1 MAGRRYPGVVAQGFR
16 GRRDRVESNT
26 AARRH
31 RRRRTRV
38 HSRRRILLGLLAVV
52 LVVAGVAVAGTAAL
66 HDTGRGRAAVQQP
79 NPPNPASSPNPSAL
93 GTGALEK
100 APAMWALAPVPAAA
114 VLSPL
119 DQLPTTGAVPKPAA
133 IAARLAPLLADPV
146 LASDTIALVV
156 TDPRSGTTLL
166 DNHGSD
172 AVAPAS
178 TAKLAVAVAALH
190 VLGPDHRLTTSV
202 VLGNAGQVVLV
213 GGGDPT
219 LAGPKAVGVHDP
231 GYPAPAR
238 LADLATQTASALKAR
253 GVTSVSLGYDAS
265 LYGGPST
272 APGWKPLYVNEGDV
286 APVSA
291 LEVDE
296 GSPDLAKPARSAD
309 PAKLAATE
317 FASLLS
323 ADGVPVTGA
332 PAASAASPDAAVL
345 ASVQSPRLS
354 ALVQRML
361 GRSDNDLAESLA
373 RQVAIAT
380 GKPATFAGGA
390 DAVRSVV
397 AGLGVSA
404 DGFAMA
410 DGSGLSTS
418 DRVHAKAL
426 VQLVDLVLGPGR
438 PELSSIRQALPVAGF
453 SGTLA
458 SRYTKPPASSA
469 AGRVWAKTGT
479 LDGVVALAGYL
490 DDASGRVLAFAVIA
504 NGVPLNATLTTESAV
519 DRLTAG
525 LAACGCS

>member
-1 MAGRRYPGVVAQGFR
+1 M
-16 GRRDRVESNT
+16 ESNT

-31 RRRRTRV
+31 RRRRAQV
-38 HSRRRILLGLLAVV
+38 HSRRRILLGLLAVM

-66 HDTGRGRAAVQQP
+66 HDTRDGRTAAAQP
-79 NPPNPASSPNPSAL
+79 NTTPNTTPNQSPSAQD
-93 GTGALEK
+93 TDAAAIEK
-100 APAMWALAPVPAAA
+100 APALWALTPAPAAA

-119 DQLPTTGAVPKPAA
+119 DRLPNTGAVPKPAA
-133 IAARLAPLLADPV
+133 IAAKLAPLLADPV
-146 LASDTIALVV
+146 LASDVVALVV
-156 TDPRSGTTLL
+156 ADPRSGNVLL

-238 LADLATQTASALKAR
+238 LADLAAQTASALKAR

-265 LYGGPST
+265 LYAGPST

-296 GSPDLAKPARSAD
+296 GSPDLTKLARSAD

-323 ADGVPVTGA
+323 ADGVPVTDA
-332 PAASAASPDAAVL
+332 PAATTASPDAAVL

-404 DGFAMA
+404 DGLAMA

-426 VQLVDLVLGPGR
+426 VQLIDLVLGPGH

-458 SRYTKPPASSA
+458 TRYTKPPASSA
-469 AGRVWAKTGT
+469 AGRIWAKTGT

-504 NGVPLNATLTTESAV
+504 NDVPLNATLTTESAV

-525 LAACGCS
+525 LAGCGCS